1 MAKKPKTP
9 KEDKIKTELGA
20 DLQSGKDFYGQYFPT
35 EALKHYEDPLAVE
48 DQNLLNLRNS
58 FANPLTS
65 MYSQDELAGHF
76 ANLDE
81 QVRNGLPQ
89 ASAEAEK
96 VRLKGLTKQNEAFA
110 GNMSQDEKWALG
122 NLRGQMDPNSSSFVG
137 KNSSDISDI
146 INRFKS
152 GLDGYTAAEN
162 AGFREQ
168 AERGLDATAATQT
181 YNATRDAARNRV
193 RGAAAGA
200 QVAGINK
207 NRMLAG
213 RELEQELFLKNADE
227 KQNRLSTFA
236 DFTRSNDDANFNRS
250 TLAGRDF
257 RDFLKDR
264 GDAAYGRGQDAIGSY
279 ESTLGASADKRFQ
292 IGQFNI
298 GQDEKTNARDV
309 GTQMGLVGLLG
320 SRRSEEEQNAILKK
334 RSNG

>member
-1 MAKKPKTP
+1 MSSRKKKPKTP
-9 KEDKIKTELGA
+9 KEDKIKAELGA

-35 EALKHYEDPLAVE
+35 DPLKHYEDPLAVE
-48 DQNLLNLRNS
+48 DQNLLNLRHAYADPHNDS
-58 FANPLTS
+58 
-65 MYSQDELAGHF
+65 
-76 ANLDE
+76 
-81 QVRNGLPQ
+81 
-89 ASAEAEK
+89 
-96 VRLKGLTKQNEAFA
+96 FA

-137 KNSSDISDI
+137 KNSSDIEDI

-168 AERGLDATAATQT
+168 AERGLDATAATQS

-200 QVAGINK
+200 QAAGINK
-207 NRMLAG
+207 NRMMAG

-320 SRRSEEEQNAILKK
+320 SRRSEEEQNDILKK
-334 RSNG
+334 KK